1 MKVLMLLLIVST
13 VVGCAS
19 QRAVDP
25 PDWSSVANVE
35 KKPSTEPRALPALC
49 EIPWQQGDVRC
60 WAALDAFDV
69 IAFGNT
75 EIAQA
80 NANALRNTEGANDAL
95 IQAGQLQQQL
105 SDFYRE
111 LLQDERQARWIDNM
125 MYKSLIALGVIAVA
139 L

>member
-1 MKVLMLLLIVST
+1 MLIALT
-13 VVGCAS
+13 VAGCANPPT
-19 QRAVDP
+19 VNP
-25 PDWSSVANVE
+25 PDWSSVANLE
-35 KKPSTEPRALPALC
+35 KTPITDPRALPALC
-49 EIPWQQGDVRC
+49 EIPWQTGDVHC

-80 NANALRNTEGANDAL
+80 NADALRNTEGANDAL

-111 LLQDERQARWIDNM
+111 LLADERQARWIDGM
-125 MYKSLIALGVIAVA
+125 MYKALIGLGVIAVA

>member
-1 MKVLMLLLIVST
+1 MLLLIVLT
-13 VVGCAS
+13 VAGCAN
-19 QRAVDP
+19 RPTVDA
-25 PDWSSVANVE
+25 PDWSSLSDIE
-35 KKPSTEPRALPALC
+35 KTPITDPRSLPTLC
-49 EIPWQQGDVRC
+49 AIPWQPTDVHC

-69 IAFGNT
+69 VAVGNT
-75 EIAQA
+75 DIAQA
-80 NANALRNTEGANDAL
+80 NADALRNTEGANDAL

-111 LLQDERQARWIDNM
+111 LLADERQARWIDGM

>member
-1 MKVLMLLLIVST
+1 LH
-13 VVGCAS
+13 
-19 QRAVDP
+19 
-25 PDWSSVANVE
+25 
-35 KKPSTEPRALPALC
+35 
-49 EIPWQQGDVRC
+49 C

-69 IAFGNT
+69 VAAGNS

-80 NANALRNTEGANDAL
+80 NANALRNTERANDAL

-111 LLQDERQARWIDNM
+111 LLEDERQARWIDSM

>member
-1 MKVLMLLLIVST
+1 MPLLIASIL
-13 VVGCAS
+13 VGCGS
-19 QRAVDP
+19 QTTVDP
-25 PDWSSVANVE
+25 PDWSQVADLE
-35 KKPSTEPRALPALC
+35 KTPVTDPRALPVLC
-49 EIPWQQGDVRC
+49 QIPWQATDVHC

-69 IAFGNT
+69 IADGNT
-75 EIAQA
+75 KIAQA
-80 NANALRNTEGANDAL
+80 NADALRNTEGANDAL

-111 LLQDERQARWIDNM
+111 LLADERHARWIDSM